1 MSLEKRRVS
10 VLLLAMLTGLS
21 IIRVSTVAAST
32 DPLQVDAT
40 ASPAADSP
48 APTPNPTPQTLD
60 TGTTTTDSSAAAS
73 VGLDAVPLT
82 SPRSRVWAFVVP
94 VGHVASAYGLMIR
107 SGHEVSGSGPV
118 AALEVRV
125 GGRPEF
131 VVTNA
136 VTVGQVVRALGIRLR
151 DDDVLRP
158 SADTLVTANLKV
170 RVLKVSRVRQVV
182 RVTLPYGTLVKW
194 SANLP
199 VGETEVNRS
208 GSNGVGRE
216 TVVATYRNGRLIS
229 REIVAVQ
236 VIVAP
241 VDEIVFKGSAKTPPS
256 SRTGIASWYGC
267 SGYHAASPWLPF
279 GTAVTVTDL
288 ANGRTVTVVIND
300 RGPYGAGRILDLCAP
315 AFAALAP
322 LSQGVAKVSITW

>member
-1 MSLEKRRVS
+1 MSLEKRRAS
-10 VLLLAMLTGLS
+10 VLFLAMLTGLS
-21 IIRVSTVAAST
+21 IVRVSTVAASAGPTST
-32 DPLQVDAT
+32 DASAT
-40 ASPAADSP
+40 PSAASP
-48 APTPNPTPQTLD
+48 APTPDPTPQSLD
-60 TGTTTTDSSAAAS
+60 TSATTTAPTDPVT
-73 VGLDAVPLT
+73 VGLDAVRST
-82 SPRSRVWAFVVP
+82 SNPRGVWALEVP
-94 VGHVASAYGLMIR
+94 AGHAASAYGLMIR
-107 SGHEVSGSGPV
+107 SGHEANGSGRV
-118 AALEVRV
+118 ATLQVRLDGRSEV
-125 GGRPEF
+125 

-136 VTVGQVVRALGIRLR
+136 RTVGQFVRALGVRLR
-151 DDDVLRP
+151 DGDVLRP
-158 SADTLVTANLKV
+158 TARTAVTPGLEVRILKV
-170 RVLKVSRVRQVV
+170 RRMRQTVQ
-182 RVTLPYGTLVKW
+182 VTLPYGQLVKW

-229 REIVAVQ
+229 RKIVAVQ

-241 VDEIVFKGSAKTPPS
+241 VDEIVFKGSAKTPPT

-279 GTAVTVTDL
+279 GTVVTVTDL
-288 ANGRTVTVVIND
+288 DNGRTVTVVIND

-315 AFAALAP
+315 AFSALAP

>member
-1 MSLEKRRVS
+1 MSLEKRRAS
-10 VLLLAMLTGLS
+10 VLFLAMLTGLS
-21 IIRVSTVAAST
+21 LARVSTVAASAGPSST
-32 DPLQVDAT
+32 DAT
-40 ASPAADSP
+40 ASPAASP
-48 APTPNPTPQTLD
+48 APTPDPTPQALD
-60 TGTTTTDSSAAAS
+60 TATTVSAPSGAAS
-73 VGLDAVPLT
+73 AGLDAATAKP
-82 SPRSRVWAFVVP
+82 SPGVWAFVVP
-94 VGHVASAYGLMIR
+94 SGHVVSAYGLMRR
-107 SGHEVSGSGPV
+107 SAREVVDSGPST
-118 AALEVRV
+118 ALQVRV

-136 VTVGQVVRALGIRLR
+136 ESVGDLVRALGLRLGA
-151 DDDVLRP
+151 DDILRP
-158 SADTLVTANLKV
+158 SASTPITGDLTV
-170 RVLKVSRVRQVV
+170 RVLKVQRKREVV
-182 RVTLPYGTLVKW
+182 EVVLPYGTLVRY
-194 SANLP
+194 SPDLM

-241 VDEIVFKGSAKTPPS
+241 VDQILYEGSAKNPPTS
-256 SRTGIASWYGC
+256 KTGVASWYGC

-288 ANGRTVTVVIND
+288 ANGRSVTVVIND
-300 RGPYGAGRILDLCAP
+300 RGPYGAGRILDLCSP

-322 LSQGVAKVSITW
+322 LSQGVARVQITW